1 MCLELR
7 LAGGQFHLARPAF
20 PVWFVAIGNKLTK
33 HLHCHPSWQPCG
45 QFILRKK
52 KGKKKKKPLRI
63 FPLYAL
69 ILGRRCPQ
77 HAPISWWAPAL
88 ERQEMTAGLWP
99 SRGDQTPGQEE
110 VRGGPYLE
118 RPGSWSQ
125 LGYHI
130 EGTPSAC
137 HLCHAEVHAQAAG
150 L

>member
-20 PVWFVAIGNKLTK
+20 PVWFVAIGNKLAK
-33 HLHCHPSWQPCG
+33 YLHCHPSWQPCG

-52 KGKKKKKPLRI
+52 GKKKKPSRI

-77 HAPISWWAPAL
+77 HAPISWWAPVL

-99 SRGDQTPGQEE
+99 SRGDQTPGQ
-110 VRGGPYLE
+110 VGGKRWTL
-118 RPGSWSQ
+118 PGETWVMVPAGVSHRRSS
-125 LGYHI
+125 LSL
-130 EGTPSAC
+130 SA
-137 HLCHAEVHAQAAG
+137 LPR
-150 L
+150 